1 MASVDIKDLK
11 GASVGTATVEDSV
24 FAIEPNQFA
33 VHQVVRSQQAA
44 LRAGTHSTKT
54 RAEVRGGGRKPWKQ
68 KGTGRARQGTI
79 RAPQWS
85 GGGVVFGPTP
95 RSYAFK
101 VPNKVVKLAMRSV
114 LSSKLEKD
122 QLFVVDSFNFEKPST
137 KEAVAIIKSLGL
149 EGRKVT
155 VVLPNDD
162 DIAYLS
168 FRNIERVRIIS
179 ASEANTYDL
188 IDNTAVLFTAE
199 SLQWVGE
206 VLK

>member
-11 GASVGTATVEDSV
+11 GASVGTATVADSI

-44 LRAGTHSTKT
+44 KRAGTHSTKT

-79 RAPQWS
+79 RAPQWA

-101 VPNKVVKLAMRSV
+101 VPNKVIKLAMRSV
-114 LSSKLEKD
+114 LSSKFENE

-155 VVLPNDD
+155 IVIPNDD

-168 FRNIERVRIIS
+168 FRNIDRVRVIG

>member
-1 MASVDIKDLK
+1 MASVDIKDLGGK
-11 GASVGTATVEDSV
+11 SVGSANLEQSV

-54 RAEVRGGGRKPWKQ
+54 RSMVRGGGKKPWRQ

-79 RAPQWS
+79 RAPQWA
-85 GGGVVFGPTP
+85 GGGVVFGPHP

-101 VPNKVVKLAMRSV
+101 VPNKVIKLAMRSV
-114 LSSKLEKD
+114 LSSKLANE
-122 QLFVVDSFNFEKPST
+122 QLFVVDSFKFEKPST
-137 KEAVAIIKSLGL
+137 KEARAILKSLGL
-149 EGRKVT
+149 DGVKTT
-155 VVLPNDD
+155 VVIGNDD
-162 DIAYLS
+162 ETAFYS
-168 FRNIERVRIIS
+168 FRNLDRVTVIT

-188 IDNTAVLFTAE
+188 INNKALLFTAE
-199 SLQWVGE
+199 TLQWVGE